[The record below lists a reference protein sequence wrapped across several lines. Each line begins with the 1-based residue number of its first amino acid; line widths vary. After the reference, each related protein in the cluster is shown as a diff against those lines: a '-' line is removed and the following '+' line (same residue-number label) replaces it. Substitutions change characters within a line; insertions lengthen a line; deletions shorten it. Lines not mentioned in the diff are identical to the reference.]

1 MLPWGLSNMA
11 RIYQTRTL
19 LDPSHLQI
27 LNQRQAQKYNE
38 DAQRRAQVLNA
49 FNNMTS
55 QLGQAATGAYD
66 RYKTQQGIDSR
77 KQLLGDYEQNDD
89 PMYRAA
95 ADEFVRSGNPNSM
108 ISYQMQRDAAAARQA
123 DLQQRKA
130 DAARATELHNRVLY
144 QDLNGQYGSL
154 LNQYYD
160 APTEAERMVIGD
172 KLKTLEAKANEIGYN
187 LGNEAQRNAVLE
199 ARQADAADKRTA
211 ELAEEAQKKYS
222 FDHRMNIENNVL
234 PNAKSL
240 EDKTNYKKMIKSMY
254 DNGKLTKEDFDA
266 LYNKIES
273 TTTQKEQIKK
283 ANEGAVASASGE
295 QVKKNIQQNQAE
307 QMRTN
312 AKTAVS
318 GMAFD
323 KATEADRQIE
333 QLQQQY
339 PGVEFRS
346 VKRNGKRYIEVVGG

>member
-1 MLPWGLSNMA
+1 MA

-19 LDPSHLQI
+19 LDPSLI
-27 LNQRQAQKYNE
+27 GVLNQRQAQRYNE
-38 DAQRRAQVLNA
+38 DAQRRKQVLDA

-55 QLGQAATGAYD
+55 QLGQAGTDAYN
-66 RYKTQQGIDSR
+66 RYKTQEGIDTR
-77 KQLLGDYEQNDD
+77 KQLLGDYEQNQD

-95 ADEFVRSGNPNSM
+95 ADKFIQSGDPSSM
-108 ISYQMQRDAAAARQA
+108 ISYQMQKDAAAARQA
-123 DLQQRKA
+123 DLQQRQA
-130 DAARATELHNRVLY
+130 DAAAAKELHNRVLY
-144 QDLNGQYGSL
+144 QDLNGQYGNL

-187 LGNEAQRNAVLE
+187 LGNETQRNAILE
-199 ARQADAADKRTA
+199 ARQADAADKHTA

-240 EDKTNYKKMIKSMY
+240 EDKTNYKKMIKSLY

-295 QVKKNIQQNQAE
+295 QTKQNIQNKQQE
-307 QMRTN
+307 QIRTN
-312 AKTAVS
+312 AKSAVS

-346 VKRNGKRYIEVVGG
+346 VKRNGKRFIEVVGG